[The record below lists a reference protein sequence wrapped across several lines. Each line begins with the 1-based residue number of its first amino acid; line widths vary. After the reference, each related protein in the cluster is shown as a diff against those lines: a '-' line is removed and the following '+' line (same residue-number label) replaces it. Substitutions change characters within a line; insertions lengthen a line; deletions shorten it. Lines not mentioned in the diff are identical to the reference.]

1 MKCPACFN
9 VLTPQ
14 PVGGVTVD
22 ICEGGCGGVWLD
34 AFELQR
40 LEGKEESQ
48 TEYLLQI
55 ARDPTLVVDMARKRE
70 CPRCSSVKLKRRF
83 FSPRRRVEID
93 ECPGCGGVWLDAG
106 ELEEIRKEM
115 EEEQRGQLRPA
126 QLSMTV
132 IRQIYRFR
140 LEQQGGS

>member
-14 PVGGVTVD
+14 QVGGVTVD

-40 LEGKEESQ
+40 LEGEEESK

-55 ARDPTLVVDMARKRE
+55 ARDPTLKVDMTRKRE
-70 CPRCSSVKLKRRF
+70 CPRCIGVKLKRRF
-83 FSPRRRVEID
+83 FSPRRQVEID

-106 ELEEIRKEM
+106 ELEGIRKEM
-115 EEEQRGQLRPA
+115 EQAQEGRVRPTQLT
-126 QLSMTV
+126 MTM

-140 LEQQGGS
+140 LEQQRDL

>member
-9 VLTPQ
+9 VLTSQ

-22 ICEGGCGGVWLD
+22 ICEGGCGGVWFD

-40 LEGKEESQ
+40 LEGQEGTE

-55 ARDPTLVVDMARKRE
+55 ARDPTLKVDMTLKRE
-70 CPRCSSVKLKRRF
+70 CPRCGEVKLKRRF
-83 FSPRRRVEID
+83 FSPRRQVEID

-106 ELEEIRKEM
+106 ELEGIRREL
-115 EEEQRGQLRPA
+115 EQVQRNPSRPA
-126 QLSMTV
+126 QLTMTM
-132 IRQIYRFR
+132 IRRIYQVR
-140 LEQQGGS
+140 LEQERGS